1 MDAQVLPHFITNKP
15 WYIAIPEFSLAYRP
29 GYMAYMN
36 SFTMNHKYGRCT
48 RLREHTG
55 SIKELFHSHALA
67 GYEII
72 LAISALCTAIYH
84 LIFNTAM
91 GKSLNS
97 TRFDAD
103 CEITPP
109 GTFCLLQRHIHISSY
124 VDI

>member
-15 WYIAIPEFSLAYRP
+15 WYIANPEFSLAYRP

-36 SFTMNHKYGRCT
+36 SFTMNH
-48 RLREHTG
+48 LV
-55 SIKELFHSHALA
+55 